1 MDSLSEKL
9 KFEEVEVRDE
19 LHALRV
25 YAESGR

>member
-19 LHALRV
+19 LYALRV